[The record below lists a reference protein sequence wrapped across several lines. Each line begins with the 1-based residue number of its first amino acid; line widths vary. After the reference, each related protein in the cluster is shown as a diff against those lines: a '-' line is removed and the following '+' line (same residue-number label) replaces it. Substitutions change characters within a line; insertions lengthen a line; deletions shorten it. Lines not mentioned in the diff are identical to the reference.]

1 MEDDKFHLHRAEDGI
16 KNLSDLSDDD
26 IKELRFL
33 NRANKDTGFWDTNT
47 GNLNDD
53 IVNLA
58 RNIGLDD
65 DNKGMYNFSDFAK
78 EMGMDDY
85 DPQDLH
91 SNEVL
96 KQKMADK
103 FEELKNAENEQ
114 DDFEK
119 YDSAED
125 GREAFS
131 RTLDDK
137 DYYKNKIDDAQKK
150 QKESKEKIKNLKNNN
165 DSVKERLKEAK
176 EKNKSIP
183 RNQRSDEDNNDS
195 KQAKKEAKEAREK
208 LKEAKEDLKEA
219 KEQEKNAKIDNLKS
233 KAFMLRHPGE
243 ALALVVKK
251 HIKKLLLKIAPHVI
265 IMVLSFLLAIFIIE
279 LRLGPSMEAWG
290 YIDEAITGTANFSE
304 KVSNFYNGF
313 GFQDSKEAFYDE
325 LDDLCDR
332 YGCSNDGTGLD
343 VPLILATLFYTE
355 SMGYDTN
362 FRNIE
367 DSNVVDSSLNGVGTN
382 DGVFEAVQA
391 SYIKEKF
398 DEAQQTVDEN
408 GLTYNVGKVYR
419 LRKLAR
425 NQFHTDIFG
434 TPTREGESKSMGLED
449 FLQMYGKN
457 ICKDILDLLQ
467 DLVATSWDAITAPF
481 KELYAALLKS
491 EYSGSFFDNTGQAAT
506 DFVHTLTQ
514 LIGDIF
520 YGIVDITSL
529 SFSITDGITI
539 YYKTWKYDEENYKN
553 YLMKYYFEYMPEFK
567 DIIGSTSNIS
577 KENRKEQIFNEIKE
591 NKKLFEDIFL
601 QYQNSSSENYV
612 ESCLG
617 AINQTLVNNLNKPVD
632 IAENFNVS
640 FDENYSYGI
649 VNGKNHNGVDL
660 NSTTAGVNLGSN
672 VYSVANGKIVSIE
685 DSNCNDKV
693 CGKSI
698 KISHDINIDNETFKF
713 FTIYSNVD
721 IKSELKVD
729 STVVKGDT
737 IGTINNSTDN
747 TEGLHFTFL
756 DANSDANGVA
766 IDPTNLFIAC
776 NKATILS
783 GNDNEEKAWNYF
795 LSNGYTKKAAA
806 GVMANIYAES
816 SYITNNLENKANSKA
831 NITDEEFTSMV
842 DSGKISQKEFS
853 LSTTYGL
860 YNYDYSDSNRG
871 LSACK
876 NCLYGYGLAQWTWP
890 TYKYDLYEMYKTNGY
905 SSISDIGLQLEFI
918 LVDMDD
924 ATKQSLNSSSSAE
937 DAAEYYLLNYEKP
950 RNMDSKINERRGY
963 ATDIYSRF
971 ANRN

>member
-1 MEDDKFHLHRAEDGI
+1 ME
-16 KNLSDLSDDD
+16 
-26 IKELRFL
+26 
-33 NRANKDTGFWDTNT
+33 
-47 GNLNDD
+47 
-53 IVNLA
+53 
-58 RNIGLDD
+58 
-65 DNKGMYNFSDFAK
+65 
-78 EMGMDDY
+78 
-85 DPQDLH
+85 
-91 SNEVL
+91 
-96 KQKMADK
+96 
-103 FEELKNAENEQ
+103 ENN
-114 DDFEK
+114 DFEK
-119 YDSAED
+119 YDGHEESIETLLGTNEKSSSMTSRERVDDVLENEGADALSKFGVPKNLGNKAIKKD
-125 GREAFS
+125 GGTFMPTHGPTQKMAKNYS
-131 RTLDDK
+131 RNKLAQGLDKIDEVKNGKKLGLNSKKNPTNSKKSDK
-137 DYYKNKIDDAQKK
+137 TSNRINNAKNKRNIFSNRKFNGNKTNSEETESDQKQGSK
-150 QKESKEKIKNLKNNN
+150 QSIKDKIGSKI
-165 DSVKERLKEAK
+165 SG
-176 EKNKSIP
+176 KNKTNTQGKVDSIV
-183 RNQRSDEDNNDS
+183 
-195 KQAKKEAKEAREK
+195 KQTISGFAKK
-208 LKEAKEDLKEA
+208 
-219 KEQEKNAKIDNLKS
+219 
-233 KAFMLRHPGE
+233 
-243 ALALVVKK
+243 ALIAAAPY
-251 HIKKLLLKIAPHVI
+251 IIGFILLI
-265 IMVLSFLLAIFIIE
+265 VLIFFVIE
-279 LRLGPSMEAWG
+279 LILGPIMEAWG

-304 KVSNFYNGF
+304 KISNFYNGF

-355 SMGYDTN
+355 GMGYDTN

-367 DSNVVDSSLNGVGTN
+367 EVNVVDSSLNDAGTN
-382 DGVFEAVQA
+382 NGVFEAVQ
-391 SYIKEKF
+391 SYVKEKF

-425 NQFHTDIFG
+425 NQFHTDFFG
-434 TPTREGESKSMGLED
+434 TPTREGESKSMGLKD

-457 ICKDILDLLQ
+457 IGKDILNLLQ
-467 DLVATSWDAITAPF
+467 DLVATSWDVITAPF
-481 KELYAALLKS
+481 KELYAAILGS
-491 EYSGSFFDNTGQAAT
+491 EYSGSFYDNAGQAAT

-520 YGIVDITSL
+520 YGIADITSI

-539 YYKTWKYDEENYKN
+539 YYKTWKYDEDNYKN

-567 DIIGSTSNIS
+567 DIVGSTSDIF
-577 KENRKEQIFNEIKE
+577 KEERKEQIFNEIKE

-660 NSTTAGVNLGSN
+660 NTTTAGVNLGSN

-721 IKSELKVD
+721 IKSGLKVD

-766 IDPTNLFIAC
+766 IDPTNLFVIC
-776 NKATILS
+776 S
-783 GNDNEEKAWNYF
+783 
-795 LSNGYTKKAAA
+795 
-806 GVMANIYAES
+806 
-816 SYITNNLENKANSKA
+816 
-831 NITDEEFTSMV
+831 TSADDWM
-842 DSGKISQKEFS
+842 IHQ
-853 LSTTYGL
+853 
-860 YNYDYSDSNRG
+860 
-871 LSACK
+871 
-876 NCLYGYGLAQWTWP
+876 
-890 TYKYDLYEMYKTNGY
+890 
-905 SSISDIGLQLEFI
+905 SSISKAEF
-918 LVDMDD
+918 
-924 ATKQSLNSSSSAE
+924 ATKLQNYCTNNTCGSSMQMFVNNADLIYDTSKKYNVSPELVVVRAVNEGFSPGNNNGSNNYWGIGCTNSGGINACYTYSSLSEGIKSFASISPVKNSQTASEMMSTYAYIGDYWYNPGSSARGGCYYYPYINGYMLTSRSNVVAGYCSTSKTCSGSDCGKTTSE
-937 DAAEYYLLNYEKP
+937 DQDAY
-950 RNMDSKINERRGY
+950 SKWQVNDKLIKNRKEIFGY
-963 ATDIYSRF
+963 
-971 ANRN
+971 

>member
-1 MEDDKFHLHRAEDGI
+1 ME
-16 KNLSDLSDDD
+16 
-26 IKELRFL
+26 
-33 NRANKDTGFWDTNT
+33 
-47 GNLNDD
+47 
-53 IVNLA
+53 
-58 RNIGLDD
+58 
-65 DNKGMYNFSDFAK
+65 
-78 EMGMDDY
+78 
-85 DPQDLH
+85 
-91 SNEVL
+91 
-96 KQKMADK
+96 
-103 FEELKNAENEQ
+103 ENN
-114 DDFEK
+114 DFEK
-119 YDSAED
+119 YDGHEESIETLLGTNEKSSSMTSRERVDDVLENEGAEALSKFGVPKNLGKKAIKKD
-125 GREAFS
+125 GGTFMPTHGPTQRMAKNYSRNKLAQGLDKIDEAKNGKKLGLNS
-131 RTLDDK
+131 KKNPTNSKNSDK
-137 DYYKNKIDDAQKK
+137 TSNRINNAKNKRNIFSNRRLGLNKSSNK
-150 QKESKEKIKNLKNNN
+150 QKEADQEQESKQSIKDKIGSKI
-165 DSVKERLKEAK
+165 SG
-176 EKNKSIP
+176 KNKTNTQGNVS
-183 RNQRSDEDNNDS
+183 NVV
-195 KQAKKEAKEAREK
+195 KQTISGFAKK
-208 LKEAKEDLKEA
+208 
-219 KEQEKNAKIDNLKS
+219 
-233 KAFMLRHPGE
+233 
-243 ALALVVKK
+243 ALLAAAPYILGF
-251 HIKKLLLKIAPHVI
+251 LLLI
-265 IMVLSFLLAIFIIE
+265 VLIFFVIE

-491 EYSGSFFDNTGQAAT
+491 EYSESFFDNTGQAAT

-747 TEGLHFTFL
+747 TEGLHFIFM

-776 NKATILS
+776 NAGTLTGDS
-783 GNDNEEKAWNYF
+783 NEEKIWNY
-795 LSNGYTKKAAA
+795 LLGLGYSKAGAA
-806 GVMANIYAES
+806 GVMGNWKQES
-816 SYITNNLENKANSKA
+816 GYLPNNLENGANSKSGLS
-831 NITDEEFTSMV
+831 DEEYTNLVNNGSISRAEFITSDRFSV
-842 DSGKISQKEFS
+842 YSG
-853 LSTTYGL
+853 G
-860 YNYDYSDSNRG
+860 R
-871 LSACK
+871 
-876 NCLYGYGLAQWTWP
+876 YGYGLAQWTAP
-890 TYKYDLYEMYKTNGY
+890 GRKTNFYDFWKSQNVSSIDDLLMQLNFYKKEADGY
-905 SSISDIGLQLEFI
+905 SSLHEDLSK
-918 LVDMDD
+918 
-924 ATKQSLNSSSSAE
+924 ATSPEEAASLFVRVYEVGTAADVRKQNARE
-937 DAAEYYLLNYEKP
+937 
-950 RNMDSKINERRGY
+950 
-963 ATDIYSRF
+963 IY
-971 ANRN
+971 NRYSNK

>member
-1 MEDDKFHLHRAEDGI
+1 ME
-16 KNLSDLSDDD
+16 
-26 IKELRFL
+26 
-33 NRANKDTGFWDTNT
+33 
-47 GNLNDD
+47 
-53 IVNLA
+53 
-58 RNIGLDD
+58 
-65 DNKGMYNFSDFAK
+65 
-78 EMGMDDY
+78 
-85 DPQDLH
+85 
-91 SNEVL
+91 
-96 KQKMADK
+96 
-103 FEELKNAENEQ
+103 ENN
-114 DDFEK
+114 DFEK
-119 YDSAED
+119 YDGHEESIETLLGTNEKSSSMTSRERVDDVLENEGAEALSKFGVPKNLGKKAIKKD
-125 GREAFS
+125 GGTFMPTHGPTQRMAKNYSRNKLAQGLDKIDEAKNGKKLGLNS
-131 RTLDDK
+131 KKNPTNSKNSDK
-137 DYYKNKIDDAQKK
+137 TSNRINNAKNKRNIFSNRRLGLNKSSNK
-150 QKESKEKIKNLKNNN
+150 QKEADQEQESKQSIKDKIGSKI
-165 DSVKERLKEAK
+165 SG
-176 EKNKSIP
+176 KNKTNTQGNVS
-183 RNQRSDEDNNDS
+183 NVV
-195 KQAKKEAKEAREK
+195 KQTISGFAKK
-208 LKEAKEDLKEA
+208 
-219 KEQEKNAKIDNLKS
+219 
-233 KAFMLRHPGE
+233 
-243 ALALVVKK
+243 ALLAAAPYILGF
-251 HIKKLLLKIAPHVI
+251 LLLI
-265 IMVLSFLLAIFIIE
+265 VLIFFVIE

-398 DEAQQTVDEN
+398 DEAKQTVDEN

-747 TEGLHFTFL
+747 TEGLHFIFM

-766 IDPTNLFIAC
+766 IDPTNLFVIC
-776 NKATILS
+776 S
-783 GNDNEEKAWNYF
+783 
-795 LSNGYTKKAAA
+795 
-806 GVMANIYAES
+806 
-816 SYITNNLENKANSKA
+816 
-831 NITDEEFTSMV
+831 TSADDWM
-842 DSGKISQKEFS
+842 IHQ
-853 LSTTYGL
+853 
-860 YNYDYSDSNRG
+860 
-871 LSACK
+871 
-876 NCLYGYGLAQWTWP
+876 
-890 TYKYDLYEMYKTNGY
+890 
-905 SSISDIGLQLEFI
+905 SSISKAEF
-918 LVDMDD
+918 
-924 ATKQSLNSSSSAE
+924 ATKLQNYCTNNTCGSSMQMFVNNADLIYDTSKKYNVSPELVVVRAVNEGFSPGNNNGSNNYWGIGCTNSGGINACYTYSSLSEGIKSFASISPVKNSQTASEMMSTYAYIGDYWYNPGSSARGGCYYYPYINGYMLTSRSNVVAGYCSTSKTCSGSDCGKTTSE
-937 DAAEYYLLNYEKP
+937 DQDAY
-950 RNMDSKINERRGY
+950 SKWQVNDKLIKNRKEIFGY
-963 ATDIYSRF
+963 
-971 ANRN
+971 

>member
-1 MEDDKFHLHRAEDGI
+1 ME
-16 KNLSDLSDDD
+16 
-26 IKELRFL
+26 
-33 NRANKDTGFWDTNT
+33 
-47 GNLNDD
+47 
-53 IVNLA
+53 
-58 RNIGLDD
+58 
-65 DNKGMYNFSDFAK
+65 
-78 EMGMDDY
+78 
-85 DPQDLH
+85 
-91 SNEVL
+91 
-96 KQKMADK
+96 
-103 FEELKNAENEQ
+103 ENN
-114 DDFEK
+114 DFEK
-119 YDSAED
+119 YDGHEESIETLLGTNEKSSSMTSRERVDDVLENEGAEALSKFGVPKNLGKKAIKKD
-125 GREAFS
+125 GGTFMPTHGPTQRMAKNYSRNKLAQGLDKIDEAKNGKKLGLNS
-131 RTLDDK
+131 KKNPTNSKNSDK
-137 DYYKNKIDDAQKK
+137 TSNRINNAKNKRNIFSNRRLGLNKSSNK
-150 QKESKEKIKNLKNNN
+150 QKEADQEQESKQSIKDKIGSKI
-165 DSVKERLKEAK
+165 SG
-176 EKNKSIP
+176 KNKTNTQGNVS
-183 RNQRSDEDNNDS
+183 NVV
-195 KQAKKEAKEAREK
+195 KQTISGFAKK
-208 LKEAKEDLKEA
+208 
-219 KEQEKNAKIDNLKS
+219 
-233 KAFMLRHPGE
+233 
-243 ALALVVKK
+243 ALLAAAPYILGF
-251 HIKKLLLKIAPHVI
+251 LLLI
-265 IMVLSFLLAIFIIE
+265 VLIFFVIE

-747 TEGLHFTFL
+747 TEGLHFIFM

-766 IDPTNLFIAC
+766 IDPTNLFVIC
-776 NKATILS
+776 S
-783 GNDNEEKAWNYF
+783 
-795 LSNGYTKKAAA
+795 
-806 GVMANIYAES
+806 
-816 SYITNNLENKANSKA
+816 
-831 NITDEEFTSMV
+831 TSADDWM
-842 DSGKISQKEFS
+842 IHQ
-853 LSTTYGL
+853 
-860 YNYDYSDSNRG
+860 
-871 LSACK
+871 
-876 NCLYGYGLAQWTWP
+876 
-890 TYKYDLYEMYKTNGY
+890 
-905 SSISDIGLQLEFI
+905 SSISKAEF
-918 LVDMDD
+918 
-924 ATKQSLNSSSSAE
+924 ATKLQNYCTNNTCGSSMQMFVNNADLIYDTSKKYNVSPELVVVRAVNEGFSPGNNNGSNNYWGIGCTNSGGINACYTYSSLSEGIKSFASISPVKNSQTASEMMSTYAYIGDYWYNPGSSARGGCYYYPYINGYMLTSRSNVVAGYCSTSKTCSGSDCGKTTSE
-937 DAAEYYLLNYEKP
+937 DQDAY
-950 RNMDSKINERRGY
+950 SKWQVNDKLIKNRKEIFGY
-963 ATDIYSRF
+963 
-971 ANRN
+971 

>member
-1 MEDDKFHLHRAEDGI
+1 ME
-16 KNLSDLSDDD
+16 
-26 IKELRFL
+26 
-33 NRANKDTGFWDTNT
+33 
-47 GNLNDD
+47 
-53 IVNLA
+53 
-58 RNIGLDD
+58 
-65 DNKGMYNFSDFAK
+65 
-78 EMGMDDY
+78 
-85 DPQDLH
+85 
-91 SNEVL
+91 
-96 KQKMADK
+96 
-103 FEELKNAENEQ
+103 ENN
-114 DDFEK
+114 DFEK
-119 YDSAED
+119 YDGHEESIETLLGTNEKSSSMTSRERVDDVLENEGAEALSKFGVPKNLGKKAIKKD
-125 GREAFS
+125 GGTFMPTHGPTQRMAKNYSRNKLAQGLDKIDEAKNGKKLGLNS
-131 RTLDDK
+131 KKNPTNSKNSDK
-137 DYYKNKIDDAQKK
+137 TSNRINNAKNKRNIFSNRRLGLNKSSNK
-150 QKESKEKIKNLKNNN
+150 QKEADQEQESKQSIKDKIGSKI
-165 DSVKERLKEAK
+165 SG
-176 EKNKSIP
+176 KNKTNTQGNVS
-183 RNQRSDEDNNDS
+183 NVV
-195 KQAKKEAKEAREK
+195 KQTISGFAKK
-208 LKEAKEDLKEA
+208 
-219 KEQEKNAKIDNLKS
+219 
-233 KAFMLRHPGE
+233 
-243 ALALVVKK
+243 ALLAAASYILGF
-251 HIKKLLLKIAPHVI
+251 LLLI
-265 IMVLSFLLAIFIIE
+265 VLIFFVIE

-747 TEGLHFTFL
+747 TEGLHFIFM

-766 IDPTNLFIAC
+766 IDPTNLFVIC
-776 NKATILS
+776 S
-783 GNDNEEKAWNYF
+783 
-795 LSNGYTKKAAA
+795 
-806 GVMANIYAES
+806 
-816 SYITNNLENKANSKA
+816 
-831 NITDEEFTSMV
+831 TSADDWM
-842 DSGKISQKEFS
+842 IHQ
-853 LSTTYGL
+853 
-860 YNYDYSDSNRG
+860 
-871 LSACK
+871 
-876 NCLYGYGLAQWTWP
+876 
-890 TYKYDLYEMYKTNGY
+890 
-905 SSISDIGLQLEFI
+905 SSISKAEF
-918 LVDMDD
+918 
-924 ATKQSLNSSSSAE
+924 ATKLQNYCTNNTCGSSMQMFVNNADLIYDTSKKYNVSPELVVVRAVNEGFSPGNNNGSNNYWGIGCTNSGGINACYTYSSLSEGIKSFASISPVKNSQTASEMMSTYAYIGDYWYNPGSSARGGCYYYPYINGYMLTSRSNVVAGYCSTSKTCSGSDCGKTTSE
-937 DAAEYYLLNYEKP
+937 DQDAY
-950 RNMDSKINERRGY
+950 SKWQVNDKLIKNRKEIFGY
-963 ATDIYSRF
+963 
-971 ANRN
+971 

>member
-1 MEDDKFHLHRAEDGI
+1 ME
-16 KNLSDLSDDD
+16 
-26 IKELRFL
+26 
-33 NRANKDTGFWDTNT
+33 
-47 GNLNDD
+47 
-53 IVNLA
+53 
-58 RNIGLDD
+58 
-65 DNKGMYNFSDFAK
+65 
-78 EMGMDDY
+78 
-85 DPQDLH
+85 
-91 SNEVL
+91 
-96 KQKMADK
+96 
-103 FEELKNAENEQ
+103 ENN
-114 DDFEK
+114 DFEK
-119 YDSAED
+119 YDGHEESIETLLGTNEKSSSMTSRERVDDVLENEGADALSKFGVPKNLGKKAIKKD
-125 GREAFS
+125 GGTFMPTHGPTQKMAKNYS
-131 RTLDDK
+131 RNKLAQGLDKIDEVKNGKKLGLNSKKNPTNSKNSDK
-137 DYYKNKIDDAQKK
+137 TSNRINNAKNKRNIFSNRKFNGNKTNSEETESDQK
-150 QKESKEKIKNLKNNN
+150 QESKQSIKDKIGSKI
-165 DSVKERLKEAK
+165 SG
-176 EKNKSIP
+176 KNKTNTQGNVSTIV
-183 RNQRSDEDNNDS
+183 
-195 KQAKKEAKEAREK
+195 KQTISGFAKK
-208 LKEAKEDLKEA
+208 
-219 KEQEKNAKIDNLKS
+219 
-233 KAFMLRHPGE
+233 
-243 ALALVVKK
+243 ALIAAAPY
-251 HIKKLLLKIAPHVI
+251 IIGFILLI
-265 IMVLSFLLAIFIIE
+265 VLIFFVIE
-279 LRLGPSMEAWG
+279 LILGPIMEAWG
-290 YIDEAITGTANFSE
+290 YIDEAVTGVANFSE
-304 KVSNFYNGF
+304 KLTNFYNGF

-325 LDDLCDR
+325 LEDLCDK
-332 YGCSNDGTGLD
+332 YTCSNDGSGLD
-343 VPLILATLFYTE
+343 VPLLLSTLFYTE
-355 SMGYDTN
+355 GMGYDTSYGS
-362 FRNIE
+362 IE
-367 DSNVVDSSLNGVGTN
+367 DSDSIDVTSLGTPE
-382 DGVFEAVQA
+382 GAFSA
-391 SYIKEKF
+391 IKEWLREKY
-398 DEAQQTVDEN
+398 DESKETVDEN
-408 GLTYNVGKVYR
+408 GLTYNAGKIYR

-425 NQFHTDIFG
+425 NQFYTNSFG
-434 TPTREGESKSMGLED
+434 LTERRGQEKHASLSQFLE
-449 FLQMYGKN
+449 MYGKN
-457 ICKDILDLLQ
+457 IAVDISDMLK
-467 DLVATSWDAITAPF
+467 DLVGIVLKTLKGPFSEIYASAIGS
-481 KELYAALLKS
+481 KYAG
-491 EYSGSFFDNTGQAAT
+491 EYFT
-506 DFVHTLTQ
+506 DLANKAGDFESTFRTL
-514 LIGDIF
+514 ISDVF
-520 YGIVDITSL
+520 YGLADITNIDIELLGDDGLLTVDITYRE
-529 SFSITDGITI
+529 FQ
-539 YYKTWKYDEENYKN
+539 YDEDNYKK
-553 YLMKYYFEYMPEFK
+553 YLTKYYFENIPEFRSMLGGLTGDDRERK
-567 DIIGSTSNIS
+567 
-577 KENRKEQIFNEIKE
+577 KEQLFNDIVS

-617 AINQTLVNNLNKPVD
+617 AINQTLVNNLNMPVD

-660 NSTTAGVNLGSN
+660 NTTTAGVIGSN

-698 KISHDINIDNETFKF
+698 KISHDINVDNETFKF

-721 IKSELKVD
+721 VKSGLKVD

-747 TEGLHFTFL
+747 TEGLHFVFM
-756 DANSDANGVA
+756 DANSDANGIV

-816 SYITNNLENKANSKA
+816 SYITNNLENTANSKA

-876 NCLYGYGLAQWTWP
+876 NCMYGYGLAQWTWP

-950 RNMDSKINERRGY
+950 KNMDSKINERRGY